1 MQDDI
6 LPGEIDCVFC
16 WRTATGE
23 VGDGVRDTSFSGRPV
38 PYRPDARRVV
48 EGLRTTVEG
57 RRCPHRPTGFRLAD
71 QGGISRMC
79 SFVAGDV
86 THPTL
91 VPARNAREFEVLRG
105 AARGAVLAGDAAEW
119 SVAALHAGPRE
130 WLAIHIGA
138 QPSVVASFARRVK
151 APWTLCI
158 NEVVAK
164 APKGRGSRIKGGELR
179 FYDRRGRVLQ
189 IIEGDTRF
197 DHAVLPPTAAFEAGV
212 DRAREASIRDLLAS
226 TREFKGQ
233 LDTDARREAPQMTR
247 PQHRADRGFLAQL
260 FGLEPPKRGRRS

>member
-1 MQDDI
+1 
-6 LPGEIDCVFC
+6 
-16 WRTATGE
+16 
-23 VGDGVRDTSFSGRPV
+23 
-38 PYRPDARRVV
+38 
-48 EGLRTTVEG
+48 
-57 RRCPHRPTGFRLAD
+57 
-71 QGGISRMC
+71 
-79 SFVAGDV
+79 V